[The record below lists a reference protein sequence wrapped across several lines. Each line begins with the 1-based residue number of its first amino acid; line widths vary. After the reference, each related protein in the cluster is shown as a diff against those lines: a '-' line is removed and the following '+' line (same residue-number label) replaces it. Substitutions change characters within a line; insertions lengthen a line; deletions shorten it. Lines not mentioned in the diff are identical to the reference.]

1 MTMTARDI
9 TAIIGPADED
19 LLSEIMLTGATPEEL
34 AQAWAWVNS
43 DDVLI
48 DSGRPLPA
56 GKVAEL
62 IDLLDDGDDDDLER

>member
-1 MTMTARDI
+1 MAMTARDI
-9 TAIIGPADED
+9 TAIIGPADEQ
-19 LLSEIMLTGATPEEL
+19 LLSEIMLTEATAEEL

-48 DSGRPLPA
+48 DAGRPLPA

-62 IDLLDDGDDDDLER
+62 IDLLDDIDDEPER

>member
-48 DSGRPLPA
+48 DAGRPLPA

>member
-9 TAIIGPADED
+9 TAIIGPADEH
-19 LLSEIMLTGATPEEL
+19 LLSEIMLTGATAGEL

-43 DDVLI
+43 DDALVNE
-48 DSGRPLPA
+48 GRPLPT

-62 IDLLDDGDDDDLER
+62 IDLLEDMDEDPEP

>member
-9 TAIIGPADED
+9 TAIIGPADEQ
-19 LLSEIMLTGATPEEL
+19 LLSEIMLTGATAGEL

-43 DDVLI
+43 DDALVNE
-48 DSGRPLPA
+48 GRPLPT

-62 IDLLDDGDDDDLER
+62 IDLLEDMDEDPEP

>member
-1 MTMTARDI
+1 MAMTAHDI
-9 TAIIGPADED
+9 TAIIGPADEQ

-48 DSGRPLPA
+48 DAGRALP
-56 GKVAEL
+56 GGRIAEL
-62 IDLLDDGDDDDLER
+62 IDLFEAIDDEPER